1 MTLLF
6 AYASNLNRE
15 RMAERCPTAEPL
27 GTGVLADHRL
37 VFRHGADL
45 EPHAGATAVGVV
57 WRLGPDDMIALDH
70 YEGFPGLYR
79 KDYRLVQLAGGESV
93 EAMLYRMNREGYAVP
108 PEEYLAIVREGYQ
121 DFGLS
126 EAVLDAAV
134 ELTAR
139 LKPAISGLPRR
150 PGFH

>member
-79 KDYRLVQLAGGESV
+79 KDYRLVQLAGGEAV
-93 EAMLYRMNREGYAVP
+93 E
-108 PEEYLAIVREGYQ
+108 AIVREGYQ